1 MDPRQNQSSNPWNKA
16 SASPWAQPHPV
27 TSSLRDIMNE
37 QTNDVEKKDKQRM
50 PQTCQ
55 AQR

>member
-1 MDPRQNQSSNPWNKA
+1 MDPRQNQSSNPWNKV

-37 QTNDVEKKDKQRM
+37 QTNDVEKRDKQRI